1 MFVGA
6 RVGECSTT
14 PKKQGRGPNGFPKRA
29 IFAGLLAPGYLLSW
43 TWWGLNDIQ
52 VTRLGFSFS
61 PLAQPCQS
69 QLCTHLASSG
79 KVVLAIEHRDGTSP
93 ITWPLSEETG
103 KRYPHFYVKP
113 DDVM

>member
-43 TWWGLNDIQ
+43 TWRGLNDIQ
-52 VTRLGFSFS
+52 VTRLFLLFTAR
-61 PLAQPCQS
+61 LALPKPVMHTSSIIREGCS
-69 QLCTHLASSG
+69 RNRAS
-79 KVVLAIEHRDGTSP
+79 RWD
-93 ITWPLSEETG
+93 
-103 KRYPHFYVKP
+103 
-113 DDVM
+113 